1 MQIVLIALIIVIQ
14 TYLGGGEIIPVSPHQ
29 ATTPMSENWN
39 CTDSRHLDL
48 ISQNPYIY
56 AQRSKVLLPS
66 PCILCFSFC
75 IVVLSILGFLY
86 FCCFHFFF
94 GQGGCV
100 FWGGTIFVS
109 WSKAGGLP
117 PDPFS
122 PLFGC
127 TPKVKATLCGY
138 RFGGGYE
145 KGRIDG
151 RSKRMTT
158 FKTRQFHIT
167 LEEYLL
173 GCEE

>member
-1 MQIVLIALIIVIQ
+1 M
-14 TYLGGGEIIPVSPHQ
+14 
-29 ATTPMSENWN
+29 
-39 CTDSRHLDL
+39 
-48 ISQNPYIY
+48 
-56 AQRSKVLLPS
+56 
-66 PCILCFSFC
+66 
-75 IVVLSILGFLY
+75 
-86 FCCFHFFF
+86 
-94 GQGGCV
+94 
-100 FWGGTIFVS
+100 S